1 MIYLK
6 QTKVTE
12 WIISGNPEQYNV
24 VDAFHNLHRVDWAQK
39 ANMTAGDIVYIYVSG
54 NVKAIK
60 FKCRVNKA
68 DLDESD
74 IDDREYDLSGQFDGT
89 AGRYMELELL
99 EEYVGDEYS
108 REELMKHGFRSPQG
122 PIRMPESVKQYLES
136 ISVFEHR
143 YPVNTAVWIAT
154 ALLSA
159 ESFDSNPVC
168 SKKDMYFKQTAII
181 QRAQKLAESS
191 VANARCSQWCC
202 ADNDNSSNNYLRGD
216 SEENSS
222 LRRLSLLDEF
232 PEKTHPEGLNM
243 ADELT
248 MNGNKITMEEL
259 FYFVREQYPTII
271 GNDSKIDYIGVLD
284 YLRDNTDVPY
294 SKPDAPGL
302 AAEEVSRLLEVKKKG
317 QNAIAELKKMAEAFA
332 VRFKLEKCMS
342 MSWLDGSNTK
352 TRRYLWAPL
361 KYGKYADN
369 PVSVSVFV
377 EKRNSDT
384 CYRVSLEIKNDGDD
398 KDIMKQYHSHLDI
411 PLNVAAGLVYVSV
424 SGSNEWGTP
433 DILNKTQD
441 EIKQEVESGKLKK
454 VQICKYI
461 DRKPDETN
469 AYYHTEITKAIAA
482 ILPYY
487 DHVAY
492 EEFHPNRAENRLVK
506 ATLAKLQKLMTS
518 AENSK
523 EIRQLLTAFEM
534 VDASVNYAKDFSQ
547 VVINRNTKDY
557 EMLMQWSKVFLMNKS
572 FTTFSGSTASRALL
586 FPMESVYE
594 SYVAQQIKK
603 VMSPEGWDVSSQDKG
618 HYLFTEPRRQ
628 FAIRPDIV
636 MKRGE
641 RSVILD
647 TKWKSL
653 VDNERVNYG
662 ISQVDMYQMYAY
674 SKKYNT
680 HEIWLLY
687 PVNDEMRNHKPIRFE
702 SGDGTTV
709 NLHFVDVDKIEESL
723 QELRSLLE
731 ACE

>member
-1 MIYLK
+1 M
-6 QTKVTE
+6 
-12 WIISGNPEQYNV
+12 
-24 VDAFHNLHRVDWAQK
+24 
-39 ANMTAGDIVYIYVSG
+39 
-54 NVKAIK
+54 
-60 FKCRVNKA
+60 
-68 DLDESD
+68 
-74 IDDREYDLSGQFDGT
+74 
-89 AGRYMELELL
+89 RY
-99 EEYVGDEYS
+99 Y
-108 REELMKHGFRSPQG
+108 K
-122 PIRMPESVKQYLES
+122 
-136 ISVFEHR
+136 
-143 YPVNTAVWIAT
+143 
-154 ALLSA
+154 
-159 ESFDSNPVC
+159 
-168 SKKDMYFKQTAII
+168 
-181 QRAQKLAESS
+181 
-191 VANARCSQWCC
+191 
-202 ADNDNSSNNYLRGD
+202 
-216 SEENSS
+216 
-222 LRRLSLLDEF
+222 
-232 PEKTHPEGLNM
+232 
-243 ADELT
+243 
-248 MNGNKITMEEL
+248 
-259 FYFVREQYPTII
+259 
-271 GNDSKIDYIGVLD
+271 
-284 YLRDNTDVPY
+284 
-294 SKPDAPGL
+294 
-302 AAEEVSRLLEVKKKG
+302 
-317 QNAIAELKKMAEAFA
+317 
-332 VRFKLEKCMS
+332 
-342 MSWLDGSNTK
+342 
-352 TRRYLWAPL
+352 
-361 KYGKYADN
+361 
-369 PVSVSVFV
+369 
-377 EKRNSDT
+377 
-384 CYRVSLEIKNDGDD
+384 
-398 KDIMKQYHSHLDI
+398 
-411 PLNVAAGLVYVSV
+411 
-424 SGSNEWGTP
+424 
-433 DILNKTQD
+433 
-441 EIKQEVESGKLKK
+441 GKLLVNQQVRANLTHKERF
-454 VQICKYI
+454 Y
-461 DRKPDETN
+461 
-469 AYYHTEITKAIAA
+469 
-482 ILPYY
+482 
-487 DHVAY
+487 VAY

-506 ATLAKLQKLMTS
+506 ATLAKLQKLTTS

-680 HEIWLLY
+680 PEIWLLY